1 MQRAP
6 PRRRRKKIT
15 PHVEDMLGM
24 HLLASVERASRF
36 LNALCKQLVMSCW
49 GGPGESAPC
58 QSNSERTC
66 QWRIKRMCSRNRL
79 RIASVP
85 KSTPNSS
92 IFKKKGFSLPKT
104 SSSGWPCSL
113 WVKNVLNLQAG
124 SSKSRCWFRKQLQE
138 EPAGQLLQGDLLLT

>member
-92 IFKKKGFSLPKT
+92 IFKKRASLSPKRLRVDGPVHCGSKTCSTFKLAAPNQGAGFV
-104 SSSGWPCSL
+104 SSFR
-113 WVKNVLNLQAG
+113 KNPPG
-124 SSKSRCWFRKQLQE
+124 SSCRAICC
-138 EPAGQLLQGDLLLT
+138 